1 MHNPLASL
9 TSIPPEPP
17 YDEQVRLNWAK
28 RDLAQNTLDAL
39 HEILQTSP
47 LISGEDQEAFKRSLA
62 SYAGFTHYVAALGDQ
77 LIQMNGGQPLDDKL
91 LVSSATSW
99 LTKDLM
105 TSLQQQMESEVNPF
119 IAQWETTIYA
129 AAPSPWVQRVQQS
142 KTPPKLVKEW
152 QGACEHVWKG
162 IEITRGT
169 G

>member
-1 MHNPLASL
+1 MQNPLASL
-9 TSIPPEPP
+9 TSTPPEPP
-17 YDEQVRLNWAK
+17 YDEQGRLTWAK
-28 RDLAQNTLDAL
+28 RDLAQSTLDAM

-77 LIQMNGGQPLDDKL
+77 LIQMNGGQPLDDKP

-129 AAPSPWVQRVQQS
+129 ASPSPWVQRIQQS
-142 KTPPKLVKEW
+142 KPQLVKDD
-152 QGACEHVWKG
+152 AALD
-162 IEITRGT
+162 GT
-169 G
+169 HGRE

>member
-1 MHNPLASL
+1 MQNPLASL
-9 TSIPPEPP
+9 TSTPPEPP
-17 YDEQVRLNWAK
+17 YDEQGRLTWAK
-28 RDLAQNTLDAL
+28 RDLAQSTLDAM

-77 LIQMNGGQPLDDKL
+77 LIQMNGGQPLDDKP

-129 AAPSPWVQRVQQS
+129 ASPSPWVQRVQQS
-142 KTPPKLVKEW
+142 KTPPKLVKE
-152 QGACEHVWKG
+152 
-162 IEITRGT
+162 
-169 G
+169 